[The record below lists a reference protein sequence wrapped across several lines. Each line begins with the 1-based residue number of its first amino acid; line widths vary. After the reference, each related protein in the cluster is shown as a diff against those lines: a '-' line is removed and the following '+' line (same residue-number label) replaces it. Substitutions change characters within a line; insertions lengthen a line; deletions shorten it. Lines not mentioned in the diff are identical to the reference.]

1 MVLQLFFSS
10 TSKSSFRE
18 IRKLPNG
25 KYEVKESYE
34 CICSCITVLSQLCEL
49 FSPIKNYM

>member
-1 MVLQLFFSS
+1 MIFLLFFS

-18 IRKLPNG
+18 MRILPNG

-34 CICSCITVLSQLCEL
+34 CLNVHKKL
-49 FSPIKNYM
+49 K